1 MLGAFTTNRYGSIVA
16 HPAITIERDSRLA
29 FARLTRDLKLP
40 DAAEARSLDDILGID
55 ERARPYGEAL
65 AHTASAITP
74 QLDG

>member
-16 HPAITIERDSRLA
+16 HPAITIERHSRLA
-29 FARLTRDLKLP
+29 LARLPRDLTLP
-40 DAAEARSLDDILGID
+40 AAAAARSLDDILGID
-55 ERARPYGEAL
+55 ERARPYAEAL